1 VSSIKFKLF
10 APYNTEAAV
19 MGDFSDWEGLPMEK
33 GEDGFFRTEVDLQDG
48 SYQYKFRV
56 RTKSWFFDPDT
67 WVEVVDPYA
76 TDIDDANQT
85 GILRVKDGEAI
96 VDTYVWQHDDVP
108 LPGDHQLIIYELHV
122 GDFSGG
128 EADAYPRGKFEHVIE
143 KLDYLV
149 DLGINAIELMPLK
162 EYPGDHSWGY
172 NPRYFFAPESSYG
185 GTSDLK
191 RMIDACHGRGIRII
205 MDTVFNHAEAETPL
219 AHIDHDYWFY
229 HDAQDP
235 DNYWGPEFNF

>member
-1 VSSIKFKLF
+1 
-10 APYNTEAAV
+10 

-33 GEDGFFRTEVDLQDG
+33 GEDGFFFAPRSICRMVATSTSFGCALRAG
-48 SYQYKFRV
+48 
-56 RTKSWFFDPDT
+56 FFDPDT

-128 EADAYPRGKFEHVIE
+128 EADAYPRGKF
-143 KLDYLV
+143 
-149 DLGINAIELMPLK
+149 
-162 EYPGDHSWGY
+162 
-172 NPRYFFAPESSYG
+172 
-185 GTSDLK
+185 
-191 RMIDACHGRGIRII
+191 DACYR
-205 MDTVFNHAEAETPL
+205 EAR
-219 AHIDHDYWFY
+219 
-229 HDAQDP
+229 
-235 DNYWGPEFNF
+235 